1 MVSRCRL
8 LLPSGQRVQVR
19 CCRLSF
25 PLGHGAQVQCCPT
38 SAWVPEQAT
47 KAIPEIRIS
56 TFRILLFNIIYA

>member
-8 LLPSGQRVQVR
+8 LFPSGQGVQIR
-19 CCRLSF
+19 RCRLSF
-25 PLGHGAQVQCCPT
+25 PLGHGAQVQRCPT

-47 KAIPEIRIS
+47 KAVPEIQIS